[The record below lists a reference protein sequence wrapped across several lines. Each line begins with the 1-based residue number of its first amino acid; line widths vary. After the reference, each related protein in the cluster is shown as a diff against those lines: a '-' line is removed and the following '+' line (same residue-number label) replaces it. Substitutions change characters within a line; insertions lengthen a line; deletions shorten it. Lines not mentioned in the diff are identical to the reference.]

1 LNCREAW
8 NFGTLGTCGSLK
20 RFERREAIETDWND
34 WNGLIPVMNG
44 AKRLNGW
51 NDWNWLSVFVRATFS
66 PRKNSL

>member
-66 PRKNSL
+66 RRKNLL